1 MRKTRMRKT
10 RMLKAR
16 VGIIAHVVLAA
27 IVVGFTTT
35 AAITVYS
42 LADLSW
48 LFGEEPDT
56 SGAPVY
62 VIQVKHYGADNDGGQ
77 QIEEK

>member
-1 MRKTRMRKT
+1 MSFQRMRKT

-16 VGIIAHVVLAA
+16 VGIIAHAVLAA

-35 AAITVYS
+35 ATITVYS
-42 LADLSW
+42 LADLTW

-62 VIQVKHYGADNDGGQ
+62 VIQVKHYGADGDGDK
-77 QIEEK
+77 EVE